1 MEGKYSLVGVDGN
14 AHSVMG
20 YVKRCMREVG
30 MSQKQ
35 QSAYIM
41 EAMSDTYNHLL
52 CISMEMIDRCNRW
65 AEGNYDDE
73 WE

>member
-1 MEGKYSLVGVDGN
+1 
-14 AHSVMG
+14 MG

-30 MSQKQ
+30 MSKEEQIT
-35 QSAYIM
+35 YIKD
-41 EAMSDTYNHLL
+41 ATSDDYHHLL
-52 CISMEMIDRCNRW
+52 YVSIEMVDKCNRW

>member
-1 MEGKYSLVGVDGN
+1 MENKYSLVGVYDD
-14 AHSVMG
+14 AYSIMD
-20 YVKRCMREVG
+20 YVKECMCEVG

-35 QSAYIM
+35 RIAYT
-41 EAMSDTYNHLL
+41 EDATSDDYHHLL
-52 CISMEMIDRCNRW
+52 YVSIEMVDKCNRW

>member
-1 MEGKYSLVGVDGN
+1 MKEKYTLVGVDGN
-14 AHSVMG
+14 AYAVMG

-30 MSQKQ
+30 MSPEQRP
-35 QSAYIM
+35 AYI
-41 EAMSDTYNHLL
+41 EDATSDDYHHLL
-52 CISMEMIDRCNRW
+52 YVSIEMVDKCNRW

>member
-1 MEGKYSLVGVDGN
+1 MENKYSLVGVGGN
-14 AHSVMG
+14 AYSVMG

-30 MSQKQ
+30 MSPEQRT
-35 QSAYIM
+35 AYI
-41 EAMSDTYNHLL
+41 EDATSDDYHHLL
-52 CISMEMIDRCNRW
+52 YVSLEMVDKCNRW